1 MMLEVT
7 PTLLIP
13 DTEFAWRY
21 ARSGG
26 PGGQNVNKVATKA
39 VLRWDVTRSSSVPEA
54 VKQRF
59 IASNPGRMTTEGVFV
74 VMSERTRSQL
84 MNREDC
90 LEILG
95 DLLRQATKV
104 PRRRKKTRPT
114 RGSKERRIAA
124 KKHRSS
130 TKAQRRGGEED

>member
-1 MMLEVT
+1 MLEVT
-7 PTLLIP
+7 PDIRIP
-13 DTEFAWRY
+13 DAEFDWSY

-39 VLRWDVTRSSSVPEA
+39 VLRWDVTGSPSVPVT
-54 VKQRF
+54 VKERF
-59 IASNPGRMTTEGVFV
+59 IANNRGRITSDGVFV

-90 LEILG
+90 LRILG
-95 DLLRQATKV
+95 DLLRQATKI

-114 RGSKERRIAA
+114 RGSKERRLAA
-124 KKHRSS
+124 KKHRSA
-130 TKAQRRGGEED
+130 TKAQRRGGGDE